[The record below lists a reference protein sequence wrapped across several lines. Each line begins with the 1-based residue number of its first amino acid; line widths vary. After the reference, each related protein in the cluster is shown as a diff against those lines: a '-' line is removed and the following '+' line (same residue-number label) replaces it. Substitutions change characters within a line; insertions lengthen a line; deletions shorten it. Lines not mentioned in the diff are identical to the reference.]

1 MTPLTLSALYRL
13 ADKALQ
19 HGASH
24 VGHSNAIEWNVGA
37 YCDDPQS
44 RTLHARGDLGRM
56 SAKYKW
62 ASNPKS
68 LSVHLSGLPCRR
80 CAKCLWLKSEQWTDR
95 AMNELAL
102 WPRTWFV
109 TLTLNP
115 AWQHRLFMEEL
126 AHKNSRGWRDDDFDA
141 STAEWRLRSSGAA
154 KLLTKYL
161 KNVRKP
167 QSREAAIDLR
177 YVCSVE
183 RHKSGLPHMH
193 LLMHE
198 AGGRLTYDRI
208 GDRWKKYGF
217 FKANLVTDHE
227 KAAWYVCKY
236 VSYNEATRVRAS
248 LRYGRLQTE
257 HLLTKLEDALVDLF
271 ASPDAE

>member
-1 MTPLTLSALYRL
+1 MTPITLASLYRL

-19 HGASH
+19 AGGSH
-24 VGHSNAIEWNVGA
+24 LGHSNAVEWDVGA

-44 RTLHARGDLGRM
+44 RTLHARGYLGRM
-56 SAKYKW
+56 TAKYKW

-68 LSVHLSGLPCRR
+68 LSVHLAGLPCRR

-95 AMNELAL
+95 AMNELSL

-115 AWQHRLFMEEL
+115 AWQHHLFMAEMAEL
-126 AHKNSRGWRDDDFDA
+126 NSRGWRDDDFDQA
-141 STAEWRLRSSGAA
+141 TREWKLRAMGAA

-167 QSREAAIDLR
+167 HSGEAAIDLR
-177 YVCSVE
+177 YLCSIE
-183 RHKSGLPHMH
+183 RHKSGLPHLH

-198 AGGRLTYDRI
+198 AGGKLTYDRI

-217 FKANLVTDHE
+217 FKANLVAEH
-227 KAAWYVCKY
+227 KVAAHYVCKY

-248 LRYGRLQTE
+248 QRYGRLQRIDV
-257 HLLTKLEDALVDLF
+257 LADAIDALDALF
-271 ASPDAE
+271 APHGAE